1 MAFEGS
7 TIDPMWLFPRQLP
20 GSDSQGPRYLSAI
33 SSATVFWVPHGSR
46 WRRCGIRQSSL
57 EIGRLLMRP
66 AVAIEDFNPSLKNIL
81 DKRFARLRSSR
92 RAWGALFRYSTYR
105 LPLNTR

>member
-33 SSATVFWVPHGSR
+33 SSATVFRDCLLGSSWVTVETLRNQAKQPGD
-46 WRRCGIRQSSL
+46 WTLADEAARR
-57 EIGRLLMRP
+57 
-66 AVAIEDFNPSLKNIL
+66 D
-81 DKRFARLRSSR
+81 
-92 RAWGALFRYSTYR
+92 
-105 LPLNTR
+105 